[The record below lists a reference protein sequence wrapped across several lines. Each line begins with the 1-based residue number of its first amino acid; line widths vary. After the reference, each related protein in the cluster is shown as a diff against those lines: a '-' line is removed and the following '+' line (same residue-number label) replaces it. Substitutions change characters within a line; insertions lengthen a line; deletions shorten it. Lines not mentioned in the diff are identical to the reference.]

1 MGLLNALEQMLLR
14 YKRGK
19 EHVDLK
25 EIFCKRSD
33 DKHIERFRTAAVGVE
48 YSNIDGSDR
57 QEALKKLKVGEKVR
71 LIWDGAGQSGK
82 DTVYLVRKG
91 LSHEL
96 AMADCFGRL
105 NDKVAADVVRR
116 LTKDNVVTAAKVA
129 KIQGG
134 TRKRPKLG
142 CVLELRAYPGPE
154 KKQPT

>member
-1 MGLLNALEQMLLR
+1 MSLLGALEQMLLR

-19 EHVDLK
+19 ERVDLK

-33 DKHIERFRTAAVGVE
+33 DKYIDCFRTAAVGVE

-57 QEALKKLKVGEKVR
+57 QEALQKIKVGDKVR
-71 LIWDGAGQSGK
+71 LIWEPGTAPGK
-82 DTVYLVRKG
+82 DKVYLVRKG
-91 LSHEL
+91 LSQEL

-105 NDKVAADVVRR
+105 NDKVAGGVVRR
-116 LTKDNVVTAAKVA
+116 LTRENVVTAAKVA

-142 CVLELRAYPGPE
+142 CVIELRTYPGPR
-154 KKQPT
+154 KKQAS